1 MVTAWGTKEQKS
13 VIRQEGTK
21 TNTLDVFKALLKN
34 DQLMW
39 LSLSYILFAI
49 AYVAT
54 TATLILNLLLLLEM
68 LSLYSITGIVGFIGS
83 IILCPNVSDL
93 AKKLDDAKF

>member
-1 MVTAWGTKEQKS
+1 MTAWGTKEQKS

-54 TATLILNLLLLLEM
+54 TATLILNFTFVIGNA
-68 LSLYSITGIVGFIGS
+68 SLYSITG
-83 IILCPNVSDL
+83 LSDL
-93 AKKLDDAKF
+93 LVQSF

>member
-1 MVTAWGTKEQKS
+1 KGGHAQGARGFFAFGVIAALVQGISALVTAWGTKEQKS

-39 LSLSYILFAI
+39 LSLSYILFA
-49 AYVAT
+49 
-54 TATLILNLLLLLEM
+54 
-68 LSLYSITGIVGFIGS
+68 
-83 IILCPNVSDL
+83 
-93 AKKLDDAKF
+93 